1 MAFLPRVLGV
11 HALYPNR
18 YVWFVFASTLD
29 ILLTHAILHH
39 FSDFGGRELNTIADW
54 VIRRFDIWG
63 AITLK
68 FVTVLVVITACE
80 IVGRKNPR
88 TGSRLATTVL
98 ILSLI
103 PPGVALW
110 QLLAFALREF

>member
-1 MAFLPRVLGV
+1 MRLMPPVLRV

-18 YVWFVFASTLD
+18 YAWFILTSTLD

-68 FVTVLVVITACE
+68 FLTVLVVITACE
-80 IVGRKNPR
+80 IVGRRSPR
-88 TGSRLATTVL
+88 AGSRLASTVL
-98 ILSLI
+98 VLSLI
-103 PPGVALW
+103 PLAVALW
-110 QLLAFALREF
+110 QLLAFALSEG